1 MASTLPTLT
10 TLSCSFIKPSII
22 HVELNRPKN
31 LNSMNKALFS
41 ELKQLFTALNQYEDL
56 RVVVLT
62 GSGKCF
68 TAGLDLVEAPS
79 IFLFDEVKI
88 IRLPSFLIL
97 LISESCWTLVH
108 LFSSPSPHIC

>member
-1 MASTLPTLT
+1 MSSSLPKLT
-10 TLSCSFIKPSII
+10 TLSYTFPQPFIV

-31 LNSMNKALFS
+31 LNAMNKTFFT
-41 ELKQLFTALNQYEDL
+41 ELKLLFTALNEHPDL

-79 IFLFDEVKI
+79 IFQFEEVNKN
-88 IRLPSFLIL
+88 S
-97 LISESCWTLVH
+97 
-108 LFSSPSPHIC
+108 